1 MKIVGIIIL
10 IACFLLTLALGAQNQ
25 VMVDFDFLIA
35 KGQFQLSTLLGAT
48 FGIGFAIGWLIC
60 GSMYLKARFTKN
72 RLTKKVAKQEK
83 ELEQLRS
90 AETAKE

>member
-1 MKIVGIIIL
+1 MKIVGILIL
-10 IACFLLTLALGAQNQ
+10 IVCFLITLALGAQNQ

-35 KGQFQLSTLLGAT
+35 KGQFQLSTLLGVT
-48 FGIGFAIGWLIC
+48 FGTGFAIGWLIC
-60 GSMYLKARFTKN
+60 GSMYLKARLSKKS
-72 RLTKKVAKQEK
+72 LTKRIAKQEK